1 MSEEFGVAMRRAL
14 RAVRS
19 GEVSKAT
26 GIIQRAVG
34 GGDRRPTPKPRMR
47 RSLREVVRTLGE
59 GRLAF
64 RAPAERPAPAAE
76 PEIPEGAAFL
86 EAVHAEAVGSRRYRL
101 YRPAS
106 LGAGAPRG
114 LVLMLHGCTQTPED
128 FARGTRM
135 NRLAEAHRLIVA
147 YPEQTRAHNM
157 KACWNWFRP
166 GDQERDAGE
175 PAILAGLARA
185 VAAEHGVPE
194 GRVFVA
200 GLSAGGAMAAVLGAA
215 YPDVF
220 AAVGVH
226 SGVPTGTANDV
237 LSALAVMRGETGP
250 GAGPQGLLVPLI
262 VFHGDADT
270 VVHPMNG
277 ERLAAAGIKSGAP
290 RAARGTAGGREFRR
304 WVEQS
309 DAGAALECW
318 LVAGA
323 GHAWSGGD
331 PSGSFADAEGPD
343 ASAEMVRFFLD
354 TDRRVWTAHQ

>member
-1 MSEEFGVAMRRAL
+1 
-14 RAVRS
+14 
-19 GEVSKAT
+19 
-26 GIIQRAVG
+26 
-34 GGDRRPTPKPRMR
+34 MR

-64 RAPAERPAPAAE
+64 RAPSAPPAPAVE

-86 EAVHAEAVGSRRYRL
+86 EAVHAEAAGSRRYRL

-106 LGAGAPRG
+106 LGARAPRG

-135 NRLAEAHRLIVA
+135 NRLAEAHRLVVV

-237 LSALAVMRGETGP
+237 LSALAVMRGEAGP

-277 ERLAAAGIKSGAP
+277 ERLAAAGI
-290 RAARGTAGGREFRR
+290 EF
-304 WVEQS
+304 
-309 DAGAALECW
+309 AGAAPEARHRRRPGVPPLGGAERSRRGARMLARGRRRPR
-318 LVAGA
+318 LVGRRSLGELRRRRGSRRLGRDGA
-323 GHAWSGGD
+323 LLPRQRPLRLQPKAT
-331 PSGSFADAEGPD
+331 PKP
-343 ASAEMVRFFLD
+343 
-354 TDRRVWTAHQ
+354 